1 MERIL
6 TTEQMR
12 QADRFTIDELGVL
25 EETLVFRAGKAVA
38 DEIVKRFHGGR
49 VLVCIGNGNNGEDGK
64 VIARL
69 LSEKHGFSVTTVNVK
84 NGIFKVFD
92 YKYDLI
98 VDCIFGTGLNR
109 NVEGKYKTA
118 IEKINASGA
127 YVVACDIPSGL
138 NGDNGSVMG
147 VAVKARLTIAIQEFK
162 TGHFLGE
169 GLDYCGETIAKD
181 IGISIWGEDFVCRIN
196 DVTCKTLFPKR
207 ARTVNKGSFGRTIL
221 IGGSKTYSGSAI
233 LALNALSALKM
244 GNGYST
250 LIVPECLFS
259 SCMGLYPECVL
270 NAIPEKDGKIDY
282 CPDILSRY
290 LNADGIAIGMGVGV
304 SLEVYLT
311 IKFLLENYS
320 GRLLIDA
327 DGLNCLATYGL
338 DVLLNKKCQ
347 VVLTPHIGEFSRLS
361 GFSKQEILMNSLQLS
376 KDFAKK
382 YKVVLLLK
390 SSVSVIT
397 DGDRIFLNTTGN
409 SGMAKAGSG
418 DVLSG
423 LSLGLL
429 TRDEDLLLCTA
440 VGSYLFGKC
449 GEKAVKHAN
458 EYTVTASDFIS
469 VLPEVIN
476 EL

>member
-1 MERIL
+1 
-6 TTEQMR
+6 
-12 QADRFTIDELGVL
+12 
-25 EETLVFRAGKAVA
+25 
-38 DEIVKRFHGGR
+38 
-49 VLVCIGNGNNGEDGK
+49 
-64 VIARL
+64 
-69 LSEKHGFSVTTVNVK
+69 
-84 NGIFKVFD
+84 
-92 YKYDLI
+92 
-98 VDCIFGTGLNR
+98 
-109 NVEGKYKTA
+109 
-118 IEKINASGA
+118 
-127 YVVACDIPSGL
+127 
-138 NGDNGSVMG
+138 
-147 VAVKARLTIAIQEFK
+147 
-162 TGHFLGE
+162 
-169 GLDYCGETIAKD
+169 
-181 IGISIWGEDFVCRIN
+181 
-196 DVTCKTLFPKR
+196 
-207 ARTVNKGSFGRTIL
+207 
-221 IGGSKTYSGSAI
+221 
-233 LALNALSALKM
+233 
-244 GNGYST
+244 
-250 LIVPECLFS
+250 
-259 SCMGLYPECVL
+259 
-270 NAIPEKDGKIDY
+270 
-282 CPDILSRY
+282 
-290 LNADGIAIGMGVGV
+290 MGVGV